1 MVVVARPIQFD
12 EDDPRPMLQH
22 LDGWARRSL
31 GSSEAWGSALELCG
45 QWSDYSA
52 RNQVLLASYG
62 IATPVAGTATW
73 ARVESTDGRA
83 CAVRSGE
90 HGLPVRVPVLGE
102 TEVVVE
108 RARASGPAATV
119 GAHRWELVF
128 AQEQLARAPGPEQL
142 RPPAVPEMGERPWAE
157 AVRVATGRLVGRM
170 PRRVSNPVEQ
180 LAEMAG
186 RVPLGAGRARLTDGQ
201 RAQVAWL
208 VTDRL
213 GRAEGPMV
221 AFDPSGMGPRER
233 WRSLVDTRHAAGR
246 VLSAVSFAIGVDLA
260 ASPLP
265 RHELV
270 DDREVAPARRN
281 YLALADVRAL
291 PLGVWTEVG
300 PYTKGE
306 WLARG
311 VAGAQGRAAFLRV
324 NDRSYLAVYE
334 SRAGAMW
341 RLETTGRGAHHGLV
355 AEGACDTISEAKD
368 GARAALRERFPDVA
382 HAVESTSNTT
392 VLSLTSSWAPLDPS
406 VDARTEIRPL
416 DPRVSAMVAAGPGG
430 RWQTWTVVDGS
441 PRQGPLA
448 PSAVEARELAEALA
462 RGTMLEL
469 AAHAP
474 ERSNRMVNEMASSG
488 VGWNRADLVT
498 VIGHRLS
505 EVDRSDLAKT
515 ASPQRLVELMAATGV
530 VAPET
535 MMRVLWVEGVGADT
549 AASLVPALG
558 IGRAAAVRLLHEEW
572 GVDRLAAGASI
583 GATPA
588 ELREAGCT
596 AREMLA
602 AAPREELR
610 RLDTRE
616 STWMLA
622 GPALLDAGYGVADAV
637 SELARH
643 APSASTFA
651 AAVTAIVEDPVDAIV
666 LALPSATVADLA
678 ALTERLG
685 LSPAGTAQALAAT
698 SADLGT
704 AVAVLTNRCD
714 GDLSAATEL
723 ASEIAAISVASIHSY
738 IDGPAAPLSRPRN
751 RRPAADCLDLAI
763 ADR

>member
-12 EDDPRPMLQH
+12 ENDPRPMLQH
-22 LDGWARRSL
+22 LDSWARRSL
-31 GSSEAWGSALELCG
+31 GSPEAWGSTLELCG

-62 IATPVAGTATW
+62 VATPVAGSATW
-73 ARVESTDGRA
+73 ARMESVDGRP
-83 CAVRSGE
+83 CAIRSGE

-102 TEVVVE
+102 VEVVGD
-108 RARASGPAATV
+108 RTRASGPAAV
-119 GAHRWELVF
+119 ADAHRWELVF
-128 AQEQLARAPGPEQL
+128 AQEQLARAPGSGQL
-142 RPPAVPEMGERPWAE
+142 RPPAVPEMRDRPWAE
-157 AVRVATGRLVGRM
+157 AVRVASGRLLGRM
-170 PRRVSNPVEQ
+170 PRRVSNPAEQ
-180 LAEMAG
+180 LAELAG
-186 RVPLGAGRARLTDGQ
+186 RVPLGTGRSRLTNEQ
-201 RAQVAWL
+201 RTQVAWL

-213 GRAEGPMV
+213 GRAEGPMI
-221 AFDPSGMGPRER
+221 AFDPSGLQPRER

-260 ASPLP
+260 ASSLP

-281 YLALADVRAL
+281 YLAPADVRAL

-324 NDRSYLAVYE
+324 NERSYLAAYE
-334 SRAGAMW
+334 SRTGALW

-355 AEGACDTISEAKD
+355 AEGSSETIAEAKEA
-368 GARAALRERFPDVA
+368 ARQALRDRFPDVA
-382 HAVESTSNTT
+382 RAVEPTANTT

-406 VDARTEIRPL
+406 ADVRTEIRPL

-448 PSAVEARELAEALA
+448 PSATEARELAEALA

-469 AAHAP
+469 ASHAP
-474 ERSNRMVNEMASSG
+474 ERANQLVQEMASSG
-488 VGWNRADLVT
+488 AGWNRADLVT
-498 VIGHRLS
+498 VLGHRLDQS
-505 EVDRSDLAKT
+505 DRAELAT
-515 ASPQRLVELMAATGV
+515 TGSPQRLVELMAATGV
-530 VAPET
+530 VAPAT
-535 MMRVLWVEGVGADT
+535 MMRVLWAEGVGADT
-549 AASLVPALG
+549 AASLVPAIG
-558 IGRAAAVRLLHEEW
+558 VGRAEAVRLLHEEW

-583 GATPA
+583 GATPT

-622 GPALLDAGYGVADAV
+622 GPALLDVGYSVADAV
-637 SELARH
+637 TELARH
-643 APSASTFA
+643 APNAGAFA
-651 AAVTAIVEDPVDAIV
+651 AAVTAIVDDPVDA
-666 LALPSATVADLA
+666 LAFALPSATVADLS
-678 ALTERLG
+678 ALTERFG
-685 LSPAGTAQALAAT
+685 LSVAEVAETLAAV
-698 SADLGT
+698 SADSDT
-704 AVAVLTNRCD
+704 VVAVLTNRCD
-714 GDLSAATEL
+714 GDIAPALALTSKTVGLGATKIDSVIDTPMRPVAPTSNRQSA
-723 ASEIAAISVASIHSY
+723 
-738 IDGPAAPLSRPRN
+738 IDR
-751 RRPAADCLDLAI
+751 DLAI
-763 ADR
+763 VDL